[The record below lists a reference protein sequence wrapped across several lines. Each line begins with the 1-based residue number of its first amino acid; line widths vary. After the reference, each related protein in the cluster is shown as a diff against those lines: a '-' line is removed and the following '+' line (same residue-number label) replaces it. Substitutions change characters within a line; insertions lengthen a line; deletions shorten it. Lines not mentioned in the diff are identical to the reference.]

1 MIIGT
6 AGHIDHGKTTLVRA
20 LTGVDTDRLPEEK
33 KRGIT
38 IELGFAPL
46 ALPGIGVAGV
56 VDVPGHEAFVRTML
70 AGATGVD
77 IALLVIAADEGMMPQ
92 TREHL
97 AILSLLAVKGGVVA
111 LTKTDI
117 VEDEWLGLVTEDV
130 RAALAGSPLADAAI
144 VPVSAATGAG
154 LDALREAL
162 AAVAVRVPARDP
174 SDLFR
179 MPVDRSFIV
188 RGTGTV
194 VTGTVWSGSL
204 DGDATIRIM
213 PNGRTARVRGIQSHG
228 AAAAAALPGARVA
241 LSIAGVERDDVPRG
255 SWIIA
260 DPEWRATRMLRADVA
275 LLEDASPLGPRT
287 RVRFHLGTQDV
298 GARVVSA
305 GGALTAGAVRGARI
319 LLDEPVLAR
328 GGDRF
333 VLRLP
338 SPPATIGGGVVAD
351 PLPGVAR
358 ARPWAARLS
367 LGDQLDA
374 VLAEAGGQGVASR
387 SLTVRLGIAPREAAS
402 LARTHARA
410 ITLTDGRV
418 VARTVVEGA
427 TARAAQLVAEHHHR
441 FPLDPGMPLS
451 ALRSG
456 LAIADAVAEI
466 AVRKLTAAGSLTLDG
481 ATVRQAGFTPSLGDA
496 GARIAVAI
504 ENVLRAGGREPPSV
518 SEMAAAIGADPRP
531 VLRFLER
538 SGAVVAVEEDRYY
551 RAEELRG
558 MVEALDGAMAT
569 GKVYSPAE
577 LREITGL
584 SRKYLIPFLEYCD
597 RRGITAR
604 RESGRVRGH
613 VTGNG
618 GYPQPTML

>member
-77 IALLVIAADEGMMPQ
+77 LALLVIAADEGMMPQ

-97 AILSLLAVKGGVVA
+97 AILSLLAVTGGVVA

-162 AAVAVRVPARDP
+162 AAAAVRVPARDP
-174 SDLFR
+174 TDLFR
-179 MPVDRSFIV
+179 MPVDRSFTV

-213 PNGRTARVRGIQSHG
+213 PNGRPARVRGIQSHG

-241 LSIAGVERDDVPRG
+241 LSIAGVERDVVPRG

-260 DPEWRATRMLRADVA
+260 DPEWRATQMLRADVA
-275 LLEDASPLGPRT
+275 LLEAASSLGPRT

-305 GGALTAGAVRGARI
+305 GGALTAGAVRGTRI

-338 SPPATIGGGVVAD
+338 SPPATIGGGVVTD

-358 ARPWAARLS
+358 ARPWAAGLS
-367 LGDQLDA
+367 LGDRLDA
-374 VLAEAGGQGVASR
+374 VLAEAAGQGVPGR
-387 SLTVRLGIAPREAAS
+387 SLAVRLGITPREAAL
-402 LARTHARA
+402 LARSHSRA
-410 ITLTDGRV
+410 ITLTDGRL
-418 VARTVVEGA
+418 VARSVVEGA
-427 TARAAQLVAEHHHR
+427 TARTAYLVAEHHHR

-466 AVRKLTAAGSLTLDG
+466 VVRELTAAGSLTIDG
-481 ATVRQAGFTPSLGDA
+481 ATVRQAGFTPALGDTA
-496 GARIAVAI
+496 APIAVAI
-504 ENVLRAGGREPPSV
+504 ENALRAGSREPPSV
-518 SEMAAAIGADPRP
+518 SEMAVAIGADPRP

-551 RAEELRG
+551 RAEDLRG
-558 MVEALDGAMAT
+558 MVEALDGAMAR

-604 RESGRVRGH
+604 RDSGRVRAG
-613 VTGNG
+613 T
-618 GYPQPTML
+618 